1 MNWNKSVVF
10 VLLIALSA
18 MWIMCASSKPDVDN
32 TKQQEKQKVDELLG
46 QTKTDNAQKDE
57 DDVLKLLG
65 IEPEKDK
72 TKTDKKEME
81 SQVGDLESKLNNK
94 DNEITTLK
102 TQLDN
107 SNKKLDELEGV
118 LGDLKSTPARQPI
131 TYGETLEGVSP
142 DFQRRYE
149 SARNEYLNRN
159 YNSAIRAFE
168 DLLSMDASNSLS
180 DNCRYW
186 IGESYYGLDMHQQAL
201 SEFEKVFAFVDS
213 NKEDAAQL
221 KIGLCYKKLNQTAN
235 AKDAFNRL
243 IMKYP
248 KSEFIGL
255 ARQFLNE
262 F

>member
-1 MNWNKSVVF
+1 MNWNKSIVL
-10 VLLIALSA
+10 VLLIAFSA
-18 MWIMCASSKPDVDN
+18 MWIMCASSKPEVDT
-32 TKQQEKQKVDELLG
+32 TKQQEKQKVDELLN

-72 TKTDKKEME
+72 TTTDKKEME
-81 SQVGDLESKLNNK
+81 SQVGNLESKLKNK
-94 DNEITTLK
+94 DTEITTLK
-102 TQLDN
+102 SQLDN
-107 SNKKLDELEGV
+107 SNKKLDELEDV
-118 LGDLKSTPARQPI
+118 LGDLKSTPTRQPI
-131 TYGETLEGVSP
+131 TPSSSVEGVSP

-159 YNSAIRAFE
+159 FNSAIRAFE
-168 DLLSMDASNSLS
+168 DLLSMDASTSLS

-186 IGESYYGLDMHQQAL
+186 IGECYYGLEMHQQAL
-201 SEFEKVFAFVDS
+201 AEFEKVFAFVNS

-248 KSEFIGL
+248 KSEFVGL
-255 ARQFLNE
+255 AKQFINE